1 MTTKVIKVSAQ
12 KPEEKLLLK
21 AADVLR
27 GGGLVIVPTETVY
40 GIAANQL
47 NPQTLEKLCR
57 IKNRPQE
64 KLFSLHIAEKEKV
77 VDYAKNIPVAA
88 FKLMDKF
95 WPGPLTI
102 ILRACDDSAIGI
114 RLPGNRILRRIITL
128 ADVPIVCPSANIS
141 GNPAP
146 VTFAEAIKD
155 FNGLVDLAIDAGDT
169 LLGKESTVADL
180 TVSPPLVLREGV
192 IKKEDVLSVAGKKT
206 VLFVCTG
213 NSCRSVMAEA
223 FLKKKLKEKGRQD
236 VEVSSAGIIMADG
249 MAASYETVELL
260 RREGLDVTAH
270 RSQRLSTDLLNKT
283 DLILVMEKIHEDRI
297 IQLAPWVANR
307 LFLLKEFARVND
319 NDLGIADPIGQSGA
333 FYEQT
338 IGIIRDAVEKVSQ
351 II

>member
-1 MTTKVIKVSAQ
+1 MTTKVIKVNPQ

-27 GGGLVIVPTETVY
+27 DGGLVIVPTETVY

-47 NPQTLEKLCR
+47 NPQALGKLCQ

-64 KLFSLHIAEKEKV
+64 KHFSLHIAEKERV

-102 ILRACDDSAIGI
+102 VLRAGDDSTIGI
-114 RLPGNRILRRIITL
+114 RLPDNQVLSRVIAL

-141 GNPAP
+141 GKPAP
-146 VTFAEAIKD
+146 RTFSEALKD
-155 FNGLVDLAIDAGDT
+155 LDGLVDLAIDAGDT
-169 LLGKESTVADL
+169 SLGQESTVVDL
-180 TVSPPLVLREGV
+180 TVSPPLVLREGA
-192 IKKEDVLSVAGKKT
+192 IKKEDVLMVAAKKT

-223 FLKKKLKEKGRQD
+223 LLKNKLKEMGRQD
-236 VEVSSAGIIMADG
+236 VEVSSAGIMMADG
-249 MAASYETVELL
+249 MAASYETIELL
-260 RREGLDVTAH
+260 RRAGIDATAH
-270 RSQRLSTDLLNKT
+270 RSRRMTVDLLNKT
-283 DLILVMEKIHEDRI
+283 DLILVMEKMHEERI
-297 IQLAPWVANR
+297 IQMAPWVANR
-307 LFLLKEFARVND
+307 LFLLREFARVND
-319 NDLGIADPIGQSGA
+319 NDLGIADPIGKSGA

-338 IGIIRDAVEKVSQ
+338 IGIIKDAVEKVSQ